1 MTQMMIYL
9 HYGISKPT
17 YEGKA
22 LNIIKKEPLADNG
35 KDDKYTEDSSTED
48 LNKHVY
54 VTTFMSCGI
63 QEISHFLQFHTIS
76 VVLLCMHAHCL

>member
-1 MTQMMIYL
+1 MMQTTMTQMMIYL
-9 HYGISKPT
+9 HYGIRKPT

-54 VTTFMSCGI
+54 ITTFTNRVAYRKFRTSCNFI
-63 QEISHFLQFHTIS
+63 QYL
-76 VVLLCMHAHCL
+76 